1 MAEDLIIEAK
11 RLWKEGD
18 SDEALKLLG
27 NESLTG
33 HPQANFLSGEIYYNN
48 QKWGLALNSFR
59 RCLQLDPK
67 NKAAQT
73 YVDLILNILG
83 FFHTDQF
90 NP

>member
-1 MAEDLIIEAK
+1 MAEDLIIEAN

-18 SDEALKLLG
+18 SEEALKLL
-27 NESLTG
+27 NHESLLE
-33 HPQANFLSGEIYYNN
+33 HPQANFLSGKIYYNN

-59 RCLQLDPK
+59 RCLKLDPD
-67 NKAAQT
+67 NTAAQT

-83 FFHTDQF
+83 FFHADQF